1 MSHFARRSCGNLHL
15 RDLALQ
21 RCFVAGLNCSSG
33 PIALQP
39 RSLAPRCRTTIHF
52 DRRFQALK
60 FTIFHC
66 LGALALVLTAVV
78 ATDVLAQAGSEPGD
92 IVRITTELVQTD
104 VTVVDAQ
111 GKFVRGLKPEQFE
124 LRVDGKPVGV
134 SFVEQVDGFGEAKS
148 TAATP
153 RAPRKVVI
161 FFDDLHL
168 SRASVEHLRR
178 AVPELLDGPL
188 RHDEVA
194 IVSAS
199 GQIGF
204 LQQFTRHR
212 AVWRAAVSRLIPQP
226 TEINDTENPPL
237 SEYVA
242 IRIAHGDKDALTYY
256 TNDLL
261 RSLQFQYLLP
271 KYGGKGAGFMVGS
284 ESDQASRVILQRAE
298 ALVARSNSYT
308 NATLSA
314 LDGFLRNS
322 ARTPGRK
329 IVLFITDGFFLDGD
343 SSRLKKLTDAAART
357 GAVVYPLDARSLSQ
371 RGSDSRMRT
380 DAFGRAD
387 EFSSDEHRASQTSLI
402 LLAEQTGGRALLT
415 ATTLTTAAHETLSE
429 SSNYYVLAWRPNPGG
444 EQDQFRQ
451 LAVSIADRPGLT
463 VRFGRG
469 YLNATSKA
477 EIGPAVTSST
487 KGLPAQLGLTYLDT
501 PENEMVLT
509 ASTQVTVDAPA
520 HGQDGKQPAAIDLA
534 GVVFNDR
541 GEGVSKFG
549 TRLNVDPPASNAAAG
564 PSAVIYNHRAPLAP
578 GIYQV
583 RVALRDDRSGRMG
596 HAAEWVEVPELKSG
610 TFTLSSLLLG
620 GEAVNRGTS
629 KTDAP
634 QMQFSVDRRF
644 PRNSRLSLMLFA
656 YNVGRG
662 SSTPNLS
669 AEIRVLRDGRSVLAI
684 PRQQVPVDGLTDPNR
699 VFYGGSFPLSS
710 LSPGTYE
717 LIVSLTDNVTRRTA
731 TQQQIF
737 TVE

>member
-1 MSHFARRSCGNLHL
+1 M
-15 RDLALQ
+15 
-21 RCFVAGLNCSSG
+21 
-33 PIALQP
+33 
-39 RSLAPRCRTTIHF
+39 
-52 DRRFQALK
+52 K
-60 FTIFHC
+60 FTVFHR
-66 LGALALVLTAVV
+66 LGALALVLTTVA

-134 SFVEQVDGFGEAKS
+134 SFVEQVDSLGGKSAAAK
-148 TAATP
+148 P
-153 RAPRKVVI
+153 GAPRKVVI

-168 SRASVEHLRR
+168 SRISVEHLRR

-204 LQQFTRHR
+204 LQQFTRHP
-212 AVWRAAVSRLIPQP
+212 AVWRAAISRLVPQP
-226 TEINDTENPPL
+226 TEIKDTENPPL

-242 IRIAHGDKDALTYY
+242 IRIAQGDKEALTYY

-284 ESDQASRVILQRAE
+284 ESDQAARVILQRAE
-298 ALVARSNSYT
+298 ALVARSNSFT

-329 IVLFITDGFFLDGD
+329 TVLFITDGFFLGEDT
-343 SSRLKKLTDAAART
+343 SRLKKLTDAAART
-357 GAVVYPLDARSLSQ
+357 GAVVYPVDARSLSH

-380 DAFGRAD
+380 DASGRAD
-387 EFSSDEHRASQTSLI
+387 EFSSDEHPASQSSLT
-402 LLAEQTGGRALLT
+402 LLAEQTGGRAMLT
-415 ATTLTTAAHETLSE
+415 ADTLTTAARETLSE
-429 SSNYYVLAWRPNPGG
+429 SSNYYVLAWRPTPGG
-444 EQDQFRQ
+444 QQNQFRQ
-451 LAVSIADRPGLT
+451 VAVSIADRPGLT

-469 YLNATSKA
+469 YMDATSKA
-477 EIGPAVTSST
+477 EIGPAATSST
-487 KGLPAQLGLTYLDT
+487 TKSMPAQLGLTYLDT
-501 PENEMVLT
+501 PENGMVLT
-509 ASTQVTVDAPA
+509 ASTQVKVDALA
-520 HGQDGKQPAAIDLA
+520 HGQDGKQPAAINLA
-534 GVVFNDR
+534 GVIFNDR

-549 TRLNVDPPASNAAAG
+549 TRLNVDPRASNPTDG

-596 HAAEWVEVPELKSG
+596 HAAEWVEVPDLKSG

-620 GEAVNRGTS
+620 GEAVSSGIN
-629 KTDAP
+629 KTGAP

-656 YNVGRG
+656 YNSGRG

-669 AEIRVLRDGRSVLAI
+669 AEIRVQRDGQSVLAI
-684 PRQQVPVDGLTDPNR
+684 PRQQVPVDGTTDPKR
-699 VFYGGSFPLSS
+699 VFYGGSFSLSS

-717 LIVSLTDNVTRRTA
+717 LVVSLTDNVTRRTA

>member
-1 MSHFARRSCGNLHL
+1 M
-15 RDLALQ
+15 
-21 RCFVAGLNCSSG
+21 
-33 PIALQP
+33 
-39 RSLAPRCRTTIHF
+39 
-52 DRRFQALK
+52 K
-60 FTIFHC
+60 FTVFHR
-66 LGALALVLTAVV
+66 LGALALILTTV
-78 ATDVLAQAGSEPGD
+78 ATGVLAQAGSEPGD
-92 IVRITTELVQTD
+92 TVRITTELVQTD

-124 LRVDGKPVGV
+124 LRVDGKPIGV
-134 SFVEQVDGFGEAKS
+134 SFVEQVDSIGGGKPGS
-148 TAATP
+148 
-153 RAPRKVVI
+153 PRKVVI

-168 SRASVEHLRR
+168 SRLSVEHLRR

-204 LQQFTRHR
+204 LQQFTRHP
-212 AVWRAAVSRLIPQP
+212 AVWRAAVSRLVPQP
-226 TEINDTENPPL
+226 TEIKDTENPPL

-242 IRIAHGDKDALTYY
+242 IRITQGDKDALTYY

-271 KYGGKGAGFMVGS
+271 KYGGKGPGFMVGS
-284 ESDQASRVILQRAE
+284 ESDQAARVILQRAE
-298 ALVARSNSYT
+298 ALVARSNSFT

-329 IVLFITDGFFLDGD
+329 IVLFITDGFFLAGD
-343 SSRLKKLTDAAART
+343 SSRLNRLTDAAART
-357 GAVVYPLDARSLSQ
+357 GAVVYPLDARSLSH

-380 DAFGRAD
+380 DTLGRAD
-387 EFSSDEHRASQTSLI
+387 EFSRDEHRASQTSLE
-402 LLAEQTGGRALLT
+402 LLGEQTGGRALLT
-415 ATTLTTAAHETLSE
+415 ADTLTTAARDTLSE
-429 SSNYYVLAWRPNPGG
+429 SSNYYVLAWRPTPGA
-444 EQDQFRQ
+444 QQKQFTQ
-451 LAVSIADRPGLT
+451 LALSIADRPGLK

-469 YLNATSKA
+469 YMDETKAQIATRSA
-477 EIGPAVTSST
+477 T

-501 PENEMVLT
+501 PENGMVLT
-509 ASTQVTVDAPA
+509 ASTQVMVDALA
-520 HGQDGKQPAAIDLA
+520 HGQDGKQPAAINLA
-534 GVVFNDR
+534 GVIFNDR
-541 GEGVSKFG
+541 GEAVSKFG
-549 TRLNVDPPASNAAAG
+549 TGLNVDPPASNAAAG
-564 PSAVIYNHRAPLAP
+564 PSAVLYNHRAPLAP

-596 HAAEWVEVPELKSG
+596 HAAEWVEVPDLKSG

-620 GEAVNRGTS
+620 GEAVSREIN
-629 KTDAP
+629 KTGAP
-634 QMQFSVDRRF
+634 QIQFSVDRRF

-656 YNVGRG
+656 YNSG

-669 AEIRVLRDGRSVLAI
+669 AEIRVLRDGQSVLAI
-684 PRQQVPVDGLTDPNR
+684 PRQQVPVDGTTDPKR

-717 LIVSLTDNVTRRTA
+717 LVVSLTDNVTRRTA